1 MIVSPFGIFLQ
12 RAESK
17 ELRVIQPFF
26 RGAYAPVAMIVLPFG
41 AFFYREREKRKE
53 VGAYIF
59 RGAYATI
66 AIIVSPYGLFCKD
79 CFLKSHKSVSSCS
92 SQTYLSFM
100 RGLRTHRYDCV
111 ALRDFIWYKP

>member
-17 ELRVIQPFF
+17 ELRVIQSFF
-26 RGAYAPVAMIVLPFG
+26 WGAYAPIAMIVSPFG

-66 AIIVSPYGLFCKD
+66 AMIVSLCGLLYGIN
-79 CFLKSHKSVSSCS
+79 LKNSNFSLISLLNSFFIFH
-92 SQTYLSFM
+92 LSFPQPSQFFLAS
-100 RGLRTHRYDCV
+100 G
-111 ALRDFIWYKP
+111 